1 MSLTGTKSRKS
12 AAVLGQLGGGIGGAL
27 GPVGGAVGT
36 AIGYGAGAIGGAVG
50 GAAEAAK
57 LKKQQSKLERKA
69 RQGAGAGDREQAMA
83 EAMPTTQGALT
94 AGLPPT
100 AGGAFSGQTAGA
112 ALERQKAGQ
121 QQALA
126 VVGKTQRADRQQELD
141 ENSKRWKELQ
151 RQLRGEEAQAQRQ
164 AGQSEAQLGKML
176 RQVAGSEGTSEWL
189 DDIAGK
195 KGARGLPGWRDKLIS
210 FIPEGMGTDQ
220 MTDDELLEMAKLV
233 KSESAPQMS
242 RRQLNRGIRAGNRV
256 LGNKASDRPGLEL
269 EEFSQEEIDRYNG

>member
-1 MSLTGTKSRKS
+1 MSLAGSKARQK
-12 AAVLGQLGGGIGGAL
+12 AAVLGQLGGGIGGVGGPLAGAAGTVIGYGLGAL
-27 GPVGGAVGT
+27 GGAV
-36 AIGYGAGAIGGAVG
+36 A
-50 GAAEAAK
+50 GAAEQAK

-100 AGGAFSGQTAGA
+100 AGGAFSGRTAGA

-164 AGQSEAQLGKML
+164 AGQAETQLGKML

-195 KGARGLPGWRDKLIS
+195 KGARGLPGWRDRLIS

-233 KSESAPQMS
+233 KSESAPRS
-242 RRQLNRGIRAGNRV
+242 GRQLNRGIRAAERILNR
-256 LGNKASDRPGLEL
+256 G
-269 EEFSQEEIDRYNG
+269 